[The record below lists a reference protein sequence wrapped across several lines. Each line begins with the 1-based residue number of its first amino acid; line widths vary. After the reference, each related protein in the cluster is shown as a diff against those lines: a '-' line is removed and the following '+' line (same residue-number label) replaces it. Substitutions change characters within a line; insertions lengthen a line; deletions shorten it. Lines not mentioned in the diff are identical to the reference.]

1 MCLYSLGISGK
12 SQVLLALV
20 FTTRY
25 LDLFTVF
32 ISTYNTVMK
41 ASLQNTHSLTHLG
54 CVGQKHMMESIMIR
68 VFCLSPANHN
78 RCFAQPLIKQGCIVL
93 H

>member
-1 MCLYSLGISGK
+1 MASALEIPFYASLFVLGISGK

-41 ASLQNTHSLTHLG
+41 VRLKTITGTHLD
-54 CVGQKHMMESIMIR
+54 
-68 VFCLSPANHN
+68 
-78 RCFAQPLIKQGCIVL
+78 FAGAGIL
-93 H
+93 

>member
-1 MCLYSLGISGK
+1 MFLYFLGISGK

-32 ISTYNTVMK
+32 ISAYNTVMK
-41 ASLQNTHSLTHLG
+41 VRLQNTHSLTHSHTHTLTYTLTNTL
-54 CVGQKHMMESIMIR
+54 HHLILL
-68 VFCLSPANHN
+68 CL
-78 RCFAQPLIKQGCIVL
+78 
-93 H
+93 